1 MDDMLN
7 NERLFFLLD
16 LALYQFANQSS
27 TLYNHTA
34 NRAVDGDKLYS
45 CATTL
50 SQQDPWWRVDLGSS
64 LVVAKVIV
72 SYEHRMEGLEIRI
85 GEFRA
90 LRRKAQIRG
99 VIYFGNSAH
108 LQCIRK
114 LVDLH

>member
-1 MDDMLN
+1 MTCLIK
-7 NERLFFLLD
+7 ELLFFLLD
-16 LALYQFANQSS
+16 LALHQSAKQSS

-34 NRAVDGDKLYS
+34 NRAVDGDQISS

-85 GEFRA
+85 GEFKA
-90 LRRKAQIRG
+90 YEEKRR
-99 VIYFGNSAH
+99 
-108 LQCIRK
+108 L
-114 LVDLH
+114 D